1 MNKYFDSENYY
12 PDGCP
17 KKCKHCGN
25 HDILSKTEAVDG
37 GVVSEGVYVHVVVSS
52 DDDLEGSHGNLLSED
67 ENLRNWYESMK
78 RSIRESSKYARGC
91 ILNERGKTVWEEPLD
106 EYEKRM
112 KLLNKPSP
120 PPPPPMSKYKT
131 SFFGFVDVL
140 VNQDEIDAHRELM
153 DKWREEN
160 LK

>member
-1 MNKYFDSENYY
+1 MSNNEHKKLSIPEN
-12 PDGCP
+12 
-17 KKCKHCGN
+17 
-25 HDILSKTEAVDG
+25 L
-37 GVVSEGVYVHVVVSS
+37 
-52 DDDLEGSHGNLLSED
+52 DDDVKSLYIEMME
-67 ENLRNWYESMK
+67 
-78 RSIRESSKYARGC
+78 SIRESSKYARGAL
-91 ILNERGKTVWEEPLD
+91 LNERGQTIWEEPLD

-120 PPPPPMSKYKT
+120 PPPPPMRKYKT

-140 VNQDEIDAHRELM
+140 VNQDEIDAHRATM

>member
-1 MNKYFDSENYY
+1 MNKDDQNELVIPDNLDS
-12 PDGCP
+12 DM
-17 KKCKHCGN
+17 K
-25 HDILSKTEAVDG
+25 A
-37 GVVSEGVYVHVVVSS
+37 
-52 DDDLEGSHGNLLSED
+52 
-67 ENLRNWYESMK
+67 WYAAIKE
-78 RSIRESSKYARGC
+78 SIRESSKYARGA
-91 ILNERGKTVWEEPLD
+91 ILNERGQTIWEEPLD

-120 PPPPPMSKYKT
+120 PPPPPMRKYKT

-140 VNQDEIDAHRELM
+140 VNQGEIDAHRAMM

>member
-1 MNKYFDSENYY
+1 MSMNKNDKKKLSIPEN
-12 PDGCP
+12 
-17 KKCKHCGN
+17 
-25 HDILSKTEAVDG
+25 L
-37 GVVSEGVYVHVVVSS
+37 
-52 DDDLEGSHGNLLSED
+52 DDDVKSLYIEMME
-67 ENLRNWYESMK
+67 
-78 RSIRESSKYARGC
+78 SIRESSKYARGAL
-91 ILNERGKTVWEEPLD
+91 LNERGTTIWEEPLD

-112 KLLNKPSP
+112 KDVNGSIKKKPSP
-120 PPPPPMSKYKT
+120 PPPPPMRKYKT

>member
-1 MNKYFDSENYY
+1 MNKDEDVQLSMPDNLDS
-12 PDGCP
+12 DM
-17 KKCKHCGN
+17 K
-25 HDILSKTEAVDG
+25 A
-37 GVVSEGVYVHVVVSS
+37 
-52 DDDLEGSHGNLLSED
+52 
-67 ENLRNWYESMK
+67 WYAAIKE
-78 RSIRESSKYARGC
+78 SIRESSKYARGA
-91 ILNERGKTVWEEPLD
+91 ILNERGQTIWEEPLD

-112 KLLNKPSP
+112 KDVNGSIEKKPSP
-120 PPPPPMSKYKT
+120 PPPPPTRKYKT